1 MARKNSTESAQPLP
15 EQQRIVSS
23 EHLAEGALP
32 ELSEFEFGLIVV
44 NNAFSRWV
52 VRCMSAAG
60 MPDLAVTDVL
70 LLHHVHHRGRGKKLA
85 DICFTLNY
93 EDAHVVAYS
102 LRKLVSQGL
111 IDTKKAGKEVL
122 YATSNKGQQWVQK
135 YRDVRNA
142 CLMPGVK
149 AQHLDSKSLA
159 DMAQA
164 LRSLSGLYDQAA
176 RAAASL

>member
-1 MARKNSTESAQPLP
+1 MSTNKSVKSNG
-15 EQQRIVSS
+15 IVSS
-23 EHLAEGALP
+23 QHLAEGAIP

-44 NNAFSRWV
+44 NNAFTRWV

-60 MPDLAVTDVL
+60 MSELAVTDVL

-93 EDAHVVAYS
+93 EDAHVVGYS
-102 LRKLVSQGL
+102 LRKLVGLGL
-111 IDTKKAGKEVL
+111 IETNKSGKEVL
-122 YATSNKGQQWVQK
+122 YATSELGKHWVTK
-135 YRDVRNA
+135 YRDVRNT

-149 AQHLDSKSLA
+149 AQHLDAAGLA
-159 DMAQA
+159 EMAQS